1 MSVAFAP
8 LRLLG
13 IALFAGLLALA
24 AAQAHGLWQQALD
37 RMTAEADQAE
47 ALATRLRAL
56 APVAGLDPAAVE
68 ARLAALSLPAPS
80 VAQAAAALQ
89 DRVKGVVSSAS
100 GRLDRLDPLPPQQAG
115 GATLVQL
122 RARFATD
129 TKGLQ
134 AVLHGLETGTPALAV
149 RALAVEA
156 GTGGMLV
163 AELLVTVPW
172 LPPAGGAP

>member
-1 MSVAFAP
+1 MTTAFTP
-8 LRLLG
+8 VRVLG
-13 IALFAGLLALA
+13 LTLFLGLLALA
-24 AAQAHGLWQQALD
+24 GTQAHALWRQALE
-37 RMTAEADQAE
+37 RMTAEADAAE
-47 ALATRLRAL
+47 ALAIRLRAL

-80 VAQAAAALQ
+80 VAQAAAGLQ
-89 DRVKGVVSSAS
+89 DRVKGAVASAG
-100 GRLDRLDPLPPQQAG
+100 GRLDRLDPLPQQQAG

-134 AVLHGLETGTPALAV
+134 AVLHGLETGTPALSV